1 MTLSLISSYKFLFL
15 LWYTFITVCERGFLT
30 VGTPVLIKMY
40 GVEIG
45 THVIKILKSK
55 KNLKLNFSFFI

>member
-1 MTLSLISSYKFLFL
+1 MTISLIATVKSLFL
-15 LWYTFITVCERGFLT
+15 IWYTVITICERGFLT

-45 THVIKILKSK
+45 THVKI
-55 KNLKLNFSFFI
+55 